1 MTVEE
6 LYWGQKWLKRQFYA
20 YRSIGERALRRAELA
35 RMSGVVT
42 TVMAGLGYRSM
53 FHLPADDIGV
63 DVYRD
68 HQHLPPQ
75 PTPIA
80 HRFRSPS
87 ERAGEGDDAQ

>member
-20 YRSIGERALRRAELA
+20 YRSIGERALRRAGLG
-35 RMSGVVT
+35 RMGAVVT

-53 FHLPADDIGV
+53 FHLPADEVGV

-68 HQHLPPQ
+68 RQHLPPQ
-75 PTPIA
+75 PAPIA

-87 ERAGEGDDAQ
+87 ERVG

>member
-1 MTVEE
+1 
-6 LYWGQKWLKRQFYA
+6 
-20 YRSIGERALRRAELA
+20 
-35 RMSGVVT
+35 
-42 TVMAGLGYRSM
+42 LGYRSM

-80 HRFRSPS
+80 HRFRSSS
-87 ERAGEGDDAQ
+87 ERVGEGDDAQ